1 MNEQDLFRGIGEV
14 NDEQI
19 ERARPQAARRRR
31 WPGLLAACLVLAL
44 GVGAALRYLPG
55 RTGNDTAR
63 PETAPQNQTQL
74 GSGKTNG
81 GAQGQ
86 TQDSLSL
93 AQLAAV
99 QAEYPAY
106 PQLPANG
113 EPAGHDYYDQVDALR
128 GEDPDPAYLGGLQR
142 FSMNAVQQLL
152 ADAGTENR
160 ICSPANVYMGLA
172 LLAEAAAGG
181 TRSQLLDVLGTDS
194 IETVRAQT
202 QRIWLNLYRDNGQDM
217 IRLANSLWLAEGE
230 SWNSE
235 ALDEIRDNYY
245 ASVYSG
251 PMGTAQYNAA
261 MNDWLAE
268 QTNGLLQDEAAPVE
282 TDASTVLAI
291 LSTLYFHEPWE
302 ESFDAARTAPDAFT
316 MADGTEL
323 TCDYLHDDRG
333 TDYILGEGWRAAT
346 VPFAPSWTGAA
357 DQKMLFLLPDEGVS
371 VDALLEGGAVEQAL
385 QTLALG
391 AEQKTVELQIPKF
404 SVSCDLDLVPALQA
418 LGVTEAFGAD
428 ADFSSL
434 LANAEGA
441 RLTTARQ
448 AALVR
453 IDEEGCEAASFVE
466 LCVERAAEMI
476 PEEPPRLILNR
487 PFIFVI
493 TGLDGLPLYVGVVN
507 NPNQAA

>member
-63 PETAPQNQTQL
+63 PETALQNQTQL
-74 GSGKTNG
+74 ESGKTNG
-81 GAQGQ
+81 AAQGQ

-217 IRLANSLWLAEGE
+217 IRLANSLWLDDGTGCNAD
-230 SWNSE
+230 S
-235 ALDEIRDNYY
+235 LDIIQDNYF
-245 ASVYSG
+245 ASVFSG
-251 PMGTAQYNAA
+251 PIGTAEYDAAINA
-261 MNDWLAE
+261 WLAE
-268 QTNGLLQDEAAPVE
+268 QTNGLLQNQAAPIE
-282 TDASTVLAI
+282 TTPNTVLAI
-291 LSTLYFHEPWE
+291 LSTLYFYEPWAE
-302 ESFDAARTAPDAFT
+302 HFDEAATAPDAFT

-323 TCDYLHDDRG
+323 TCDYLNGFRDA
-333 TDYILGEGWRAAT
+333 DYVQGDGWRAAALD
-346 VPFAPSWTGAA
+346 FAPSWTGGA
-357 DQKMLFLLPDEGVS
+357 DQKMIFLLPDEGVEI
-371 VDALLEGGAVEQAL
+371 DALLECGAIGQTL
-385 QTLALG
+385 QTVALG
-391 AEQKTVELQIPKF
+391 AEQKNVQFKIPKF
-404 SVSCDLDLVPALQA
+404 SVSCDLNLAPAMQA
-418 LGVTEAFGAD
+418 LGITEAFGGN
-428 ADFSSL
+428 ADFSAL
-434 LANAEGA
+434 LQDAGGA

-453 IDEEGCEAASFVE
+453 IDENGCEAASFVN
-466 LCVERAAEMI
+466 LLIDKAAEFL
-476 PEEPPRLILNR
+476 PEEPPKLILNR
-487 PFIFVI
+487 PFVFVI